1 MHPLLKSR
9 IIYMLQLI
17 QLLKNPEQV
26 DSSAEN
32 NNLLVNNNTAGTA
45 NHSIEQWRYTFK
57 LLSIVAICL
66 QMFQFVKQCQSSA
79 SSHIVHQ
86 V

>member
-1 MHPLLKSR
+1 
-9 IIYMLQLI
+9 MLQLI

-45 NHSIEQWRYTFK
+45 NHSIEQWPYTFK
-57 LLSIVAICL
+57 L
-66 QMFQFVKQCQSSA
+66 
-79 SSHIVHQ
+79 
-86 V
+86 